1 MESTD
6 AIDTN
11 VPRAFF
17 GRRRLLFDYF
27 RHILGFL
34 QNRNR
39 DYFFHIYAL
48 TGMGKTWLIWM
59 LFLALREGR
68 FSATCWISFAPAA
81 DQPPFPTPPVWLS
94 WTLGYQPRPP
104 LAALT
109 TRSMALADL
118 CDHLVRRFGLDD
130 AHIGQLG
137 QIAGDV
143 SVEVILPADE
153 DAPQHPDRLVVFLDG
168 LDQLEQRMHVDA
180 QALWEALQTRLLRP
194 LYLTGKVLCFTTG
207 QGQLVWRYFE
217 LARVVHEQPLPGL
230 TPRDIREMARHYELD
245 PLADEVHMITHGHPY
260 LAEHLFR
267 QTRQQLAAA
276 GAATETHLVVR
287 NVPTRPLTDLSDR
300 IEQLAPASR
309 TLLPVAALL
318 RSLDLEA
325 LATATQ
331 QVTGLTIPPLRLAD
345 LHAALG
351 DYLAADL
358 VTEYSGAPLR
368 YLWRSELAPTL
379 ADLAERELD
388 AQVRTELHRRFADWY
403 ARQLETNS
411 QRYGFLINEW
421 MFHSLSALS
430 LGPSASAQWAEQF
443 RWLWWRVG
451 SSRRAQ
457 LLFEDASLQALLAAR
472 DCQQRAATIIRFV
485 PDQRERRAE
494 LYPQILEYLRHQRIR
509 SGETPLTDDDMALV
523 RELAAYESFG
533 VAEVREVI
541 GKQRGNRPAAVVTLS
556 EAMERLERLTTSYVV
571 IHDEQ
576 ARGFVV
582 EPWLKQV
589 LMTSREK
596 ETEGVDTDSDC

>member
-1 MESTD
+1 MEH
-6 AIDTN
+6 IDTH
-11 VPRAFF
+11 VSRTFF
-17 GRRRLLFDYF
+17 GRRSLLFDYF
-27 RHILGFL
+27 RHILSFL

-68 FSATCWISFAPAA
+68 LSATCWISFAPTAE
-81 DQPPFPTPPVWLS
+81 QPPFPTPPAWLS

-104 LAALT
+104 LSALT

-118 CDHLVRRFGLDD
+118 CDHLLRRSGLESGHS
-130 AHIGQLG
+130 AQLG
-137 QIAGDV
+137 RIAGDV
-143 SVEVILPADE
+143 SVEVILPAGE
-153 DAPQHPDRLVVFLDG
+153 DAPQHPDHLVVFLDG

-180 QALWEALQTRLLRP
+180 QALWEALQTHLLRP
-194 LYLTGKVLCFTTG
+194 LYLTGKVLFFTTG

-245 PLADEVHMITHGHPY
+245 PLADEVYMLTHGHPY

-267 QTRQQLAAA
+267 QAQDQLAAA
-276 GAATETHLVVR
+276 DAATALSLRAE
-287 NVPTRPLTDLSDR
+287 NVPPPVVADLDDR
-300 IEQLAPASR
+300 IKRLAPASR
-309 TLLPVAALL
+309 RLLPVAALL

-325 LATATQ
+325 LLTATQ
-331 QVTGLTIPPLRLAD
+331 QVAGLPPLRLAE
-345 LHAALG
+345 LHGALG

-358 VTEYSGAPLR
+358 VTEHGSAPLR
-368 YLWRSELAPTL
+368 YLWRSELAPAL
-379 ADLAERELD
+379 AALSERELD
-388 AQVRTELHRRFADWY
+388 ADTRAELHQRFADWY
-403 ARQLETNS
+403 AGELKANP

-421 MFHSLSALS
+421 MFHSLSAL
-430 LGPSASAQWAEQF
+430 PPDPAARAQWAEQF

-457 LLFEDASLQALLAAR
+457 LLFEDAALQALLAAR
-472 DCQQRAATIIRFV
+472 DCQQRAAAIIRFV

-494 LYPQILEYLRHQRIR
+494 LYPRILEHLRQQRIR
-509 SGETPLTDDDMALV
+509 GGETPLGDEDIALV
-523 RELAAYESFG
+523 RELGAYESFG

-541 GKQRGNRPAAVVTLS
+541 SKQRSDRSSAVVPLS

-576 ARGFVV
+576 AKGFVV

-589 LMTSREK
+589 LTTWKDK
-596 ETEGVDTDSDC
+596 ETEGGDTDPDC

>member
-1 MESTD
+1 MEH
-6 AIDTN
+6 TN
-11 VPRAFF
+11 IHVSSIFF
-17 GRRRLLFDYF
+17 GRRSLLFDYF
-27 RHILGFL
+27 RHILSFL

-68 FSATCWISFAPAA
+68 LSATCWVSFAPAA
-81 DQPPFPTPPVWLS
+81 EQPPFPTPPAWLS

-118 CDHLVRRFGLDD
+118 CNHLLRRSGLES
-130 AHIGQLG
+130 GYREQLER
-137 QIAGDV
+137 IAGDV
-143 SVEVILPADE
+143 PVEVILPAGE
-153 DAPQHPDRLVVFLDG
+153 DTLQHPDHLVIFLDG
-168 LDQLEQRMHVDA
+168 LDQLEQWMHGDA
-180 QALWEALQTRLLRP
+180 QALWEALQTHLLRP

-217 LARVVHEQPLPGL
+217 LARIVHEQSLPGL

-245 PLADEVHMITHGHPY
+245 PLADEVYMITHGHPY
-260 LAEHLFR
+260 LAEHLFH
-267 QTRQQLAAA
+267 QAQEQLAVADT
-276 GAATETHLVVR
+276 ATALPLMAQDIPSHVV
-287 NVPTRPLTDLSDR
+287 TDLDER
-300 IEQLAPASR
+300 IERLAPASR
-309 TLLPVAALL
+309 RLLPVAALL

-325 LATATQ
+325 LLAATQ
-331 QVTGLTIPPLRLAD
+331 QVAGLPPLRLAD
-345 LHAALG
+345 LHSALG

-358 VTEYSGAPLR
+358 VTEYGSAPLR
-368 YLWRSELAPTL
+368 YLWRSELAPAL
-379 ADLAERELD
+379 AALSERELD
-388 AQVRTELHRRFADWY
+388 AHAQTELHQCFADWY
-403 ARQLETNS
+403 AREPKTNP

-421 MFHSLSALS
+421 MFHSLSAL
-430 LGPSASAQWAEQF
+430 PPAPPACAQWAEQF

-472 DCQQRAATIIRFV
+472 DCQQRAAAIIRFV

-494 LYPQILEYLRHQRIR
+494 LYPRILEHLRRQRIR
-509 SGETPLTDDDMALV
+509 GSETPLDEEDLALL
-523 RELAAYESFG
+523 RELGAYESFG
-533 VAEVREVI
+533 VTEVREVI
-541 GKQRGNRPAAVVTLS
+541 SKQRSERSSAVVSLS
-556 EAMERLERLTTSYVV
+556 KAMDRLERLTTSYVV

-576 ARGFVV
+576 AKGFVV

-589 LMTSREK
+589 LTTWKEK
-596 ETEGVDTDSDC
+596 ETEGGDTDSDC